1 MVDLLFQHLDVR
13 SLLLGLQ
20 DFVAQRFFRLLQP
33 LGQGLLVGDLLSQL
47 RHSLL
52 QVSDNLPVLLL
63 LVQLIWALVHVDL
76 LDVGWLEGRL
86 LKVLELHRQRVL
98 GVKLLNALLTQE
110 PVLSLGLQSLRL
122 LLNLLLE
129 LGHQVRVQGI
139 HLSG

>member
-20 DFVAQRFFRLLQP
+20 DFVAQRFFRLFQP

-52 QVSDNLPVLLL
+52 QVSDKLPVLFL

>member
-52 QVSDNLPVLLL
+52 QVSDKLPVLLL

-76 LDVGWLEGRL
+76 LDVGGLEGRL
-86 LKVLELHRQRVL
+86 LKVLKLHRQRVL

-129 LGHQVRVQGI
+129 LGHQVRVHGI